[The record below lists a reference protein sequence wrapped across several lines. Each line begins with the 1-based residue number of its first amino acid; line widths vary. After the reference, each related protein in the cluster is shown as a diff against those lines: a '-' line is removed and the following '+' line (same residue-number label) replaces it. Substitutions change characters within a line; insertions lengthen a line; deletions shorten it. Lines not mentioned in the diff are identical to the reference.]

1 MTVPL
6 AYAFSTVHDSDILPL
21 RVIPLLHTHS
31 VPGPAGIHGTKM
43 TEATPHIQRG
53 ETRPR
58 GHVGSDG
65 VWDLA
70 ALCVLGWAV
79 SLSLSPSSVRWLPG
93 G

>member
-1 MTVPL
+1 MPL
-6 AYAFSTVHDSDILPL
+6 ARAVSAVRDSDISPL
-21 RVIPLLHTHS
+21 RVIPLLRTHS
-31 VPGPAGIHGTKM
+31 APGPAGIQGTKT
-43 TEATPHIQRG
+43 TESTLHIQR
-53 ETRPR
+53 EEARPG

-65 VWDLA
+65 IWDLA